1 MIKAELFKQGDSL
14 TGFKITGHSGF
25 AREGEDDIVCAS
37 VSSAAYMAAN
47 TITDVIG
54 DNAEITVKNGY
65 LSLVSDG
72 HGETQTILKGLE
84 LHLKALA
91 EDYPKYIKI
100 KI

>member
-1 MIKAELFKQGDSL
+1 MIKAEFFKKGDSF

-25 AREGEDDIVCAS
+25 AEEGEDIVCAA

-54 DNAEITVKNGY
+54 DNAETEVRDGY

-84 LHLKALA
+84 IHLNSLA
-91 EDYPKYIKI
+91 EDYPNYIKI
-100 KI
+100 KL

>member
-1 MIKAELFKQGDSL
+1 MIKAEFFKKGDSL

-25 AREGEDDIVCAS
+25 AHEGEDVVCAA

-54 DNAEITVKNGY
+54 DSAEIEVKDGY

-72 HGETQTILKGLE
+72 HGETQIILKGLK
-84 LHLKALA
+84 LHLSALA
-91 EDYPKYIKI
+91 EDYPNYIKI

>member
-1 MIKAELFKQGDSL
+1 MIKAEFLKKGDSL

-25 AREGEDDIVCAS
+25 AQNGEDIVCAA

-54 DNAEITVKNGY
+54 DNADIEVKDGY

-72 HGETQTILKGLE
+72 YGETQTILKGLE
-84 LHLKALA
+84 LHLNSLA
-91 EDYPKYIKI
+91 QDYPNYIKI